1 MNAREQTAS
10 RPTGTNARQNAEIEA
25 LKAQVEL
32 LTAMV
37 GNIAPGRATRPI
49 LDNDEASKAVL
60 AARSPKPK
68 TYRALMDGTDLA
80 QGFIPAGTIF
90 TTTQPQGSWMEL
102 IEDGSGDENAEG

>member
-1 MNAREQTAS
+1 MNVKEQTAP
-10 RPTGTNARQNAEIEA
+10 RPTGANARQNAEIEA

-37 GNIAPGRATRPI
+37 GNIAPGRATKPI
-49 LDNDEASKAVL
+49 PDNDEASKAVL

-68 TYRALMDGTDLA
+68 TYRALMNGTDLA

-102 IEDGSGDENAEG
+102 IEDVSEDEIAEG